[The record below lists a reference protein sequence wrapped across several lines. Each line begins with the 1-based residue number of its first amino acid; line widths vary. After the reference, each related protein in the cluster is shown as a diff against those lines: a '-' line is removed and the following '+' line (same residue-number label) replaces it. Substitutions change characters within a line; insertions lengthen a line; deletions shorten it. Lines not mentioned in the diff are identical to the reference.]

1 MIVTGVVKVTD
12 FNPSILRNIISF
24 AFLRGFIGVLRA
36 DSINV
41 VLGLILK
48 LAVQVSQLMARSRIL
63 HCCTRNHFIC
73 LFIYH
78 IGLSGIDALD
88 LIFTLLTTDDENLI
102 LCLNRRELLR
112 KSISVAQLNALSGL
126 TGKFMN
132 IKFLSF
138 FIKIVKTR
146 AARC

>member
-1 MIVTGVVKVTD
+1 M
-12 FNPSILRNIISF
+12 
-24 AFLRGFIGVLRA
+24 
-36 DSINV
+36 
-41 VLGLILK
+41 
-48 LAVQVSQLMARSRIL
+48 
-63 HCCTRNHFIC
+63 
-73 LFIYH
+73 FIYH
-78 IGLSGIDALD
+78 IGLSGIDALY

-112 KSISVAQLNALSGL
+112 ESVCVAQLDALCGL